1 MPVPFLTVLP
11 SILSFLGGNQAS
23 QDQQQQQQQQQ
34 LAYQQQQQ
42 QLAIQQA
49 NTNPFGSSN
58 VALIVG
64 AIGFAVL
71 IYFVL
76 KK

>member
-11 SILSFLGGNQAS
+11 SILSFLGGSQAS
-23 QDQQQQQQQQQ
+23 QDQQQQQQ

-49 NTNPFGSSN
+49 NANPFGSSN

>member
-23 QDQQQQQQQQQ
+23 QDQQQQQ

>member
-23 QDQQQQQQQQQ
+23 QDQQQQQQQQ

-49 NTNPFGSSN
+49 NANPFGSSN